1 MDVKL
6 NLTFGLITAIISI
19 AIIEFGA
26 GSISEIVVPSNTK
39 SQKWSQYQRLGT
51 ANPKVHGVIPCKI
64 FKWTVYRDFRDRD

>member
-26 GSISEIVVPSNTK
+26 GSLARLSCRAI
-39 SQKWSQYQRLGT
+39 QKWSQYQRLGT